1 MDFLNNVSLNTKVTL
16 SVALVLGIALTT
28 VALQWTP
35 VATPAKVASTSPVAP
50 APSKSNVSKQVEERI
65 NHLKDV
71 VAKHPSN
78 ATSAFELAR
87 TLQDGHDTSGAL
99 KYYAIGLQADPKN
112 IAARVDYSLCLYQSG
127 KEQEAFQ
134 QNVKVLQQDASN
146 AHALYNV
153 GAIYGNRGMSD
164 SALYYWR
171 KLISSHPHD
180 ELARKAGENLKL
192 LTGKNP
198 SL

>member
-16 SVALVLGIALTT
+16 SVALVLGIALIT

-35 VATPAKVASTSPVAP
+35 EAKPAKVASTSPVGP
-50 APSKSNVSKQVEERI
+50 APSKKNVSKLVEERI

-87 TLQDGHDTSGAL
+87 TLQDGHDTTGAL
-99 KYYAIGLQADPKN
+99 KYYAIGLLADPRN
-112 IAARVDYSLCLYQSG
+112 VAARVDYSLCLYQSG
-127 KEQEAFQ
+127 REEEAFR

-146 AHALYNV
+146 AHALYNI

-164 SALYYWR
+164 SAQYYWGR
-171 KLISSHPHD
+171 LISSHPHD
-180 ELARKAGENLKL
+180 ELARKAGKNPKL
-192 LTGKNP
+192 LAGKNP